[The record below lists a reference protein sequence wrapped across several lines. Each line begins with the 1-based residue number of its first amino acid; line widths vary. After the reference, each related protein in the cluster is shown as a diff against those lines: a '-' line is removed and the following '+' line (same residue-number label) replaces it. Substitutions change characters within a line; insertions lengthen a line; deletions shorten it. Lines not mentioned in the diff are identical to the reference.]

1 MILKRYCATIGY
13 SEHGTGLATSLA
25 AVALGARYIERHF
38 TLDRAQHGTDHA
50 ASIEPE
56 GLRRLIR
63 DVKTITTALGSGR
76 KYIALPAD
84 KILNND
90 DYFKYNIM
98 K

>member
-1 MILKRYCATIGY
+1 MYTTSKLISMNYDRKYSSGGWIKNINNLDDNKIYSLYATKD
-13 SEHGTGLATSLA
+13 SS
-25 AVALGARYIERHF
+25 
-38 TLDRAQHGTDHA
+38 
-50 ASIEPE
+50 
-56 GLRRLIR
+56 
-63 DVKTITTALGSGR
+63 LGSGR